1 MVESV
6 FVRAQWP
13 EAVDSKAQAAAPRV
27 SCPPEGRSRL
37 GRYDQRIVRQDIGL
51 IGGIRFVEQFG
62 RDHGDDVGAL
72 PGGFELVGDV
82 HRERHFGTGRDEHGL
97 ASPAGFAQRSEEH
110 TSELQSLMRIS
121 YAVFCLKK
129 KNYNHHTKENQ
140 TSAIP
145 YLNILIYFS
154 LYITL

>member
-27 SCPPEGRSRL
+27 SCPPEGRARL
-37 GRYDQRIVRQDIGL
+37 DRYDQRIVRQDIGL
-51 IGGIRFVEQFG
+51 IGGILFVEQFG

-82 HRERHFGTGRDEHGL
+82 HRERNFGTGRDEHGL
-97 ASPAGFAQRSEEH
+97 ASPSGFAQTVSAFKTKVFRDVM
-110 TSELQSLMRIS
+110 TPRR
-121 YAVFCLKK
+121 AVLARG
-129 KNYNHHTKENQ
+129 TG
-140 TSAIP
+140 P
-145 YLNILIYFS
+145 R
-154 LYITL
+154 